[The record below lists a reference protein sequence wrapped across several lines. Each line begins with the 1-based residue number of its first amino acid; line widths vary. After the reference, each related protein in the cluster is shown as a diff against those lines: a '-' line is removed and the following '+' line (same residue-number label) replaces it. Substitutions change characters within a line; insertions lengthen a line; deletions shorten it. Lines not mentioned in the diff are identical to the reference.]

1 MDEKITLLLVEDD
14 PLACGKMAA
23 ALTSAANNFAIV
35 GVTNSST
42 RAMQCIREFSPDVV
56 VLGIRAGERSDG
68 LNFLNELKGADLP
81 LPYILVIAD
90 SRDENAYRLARQSGA
105 DFIMNSDA
113 EDFSAQSVAEFL
125 KVARAVICARRSADA
140 KEEHAS
146 AEEIEEKR
154 IQRRISSELD
164 KLGISS
170 KCIGYRY
177 LIEAIGIIM
186 DQPVQH
192 VCRMIGM
199 QHGKTENSVERAMQN
214 AINRAWTSTD
224 SEELAANYT
233 ARIKSSKGI
242 PTITE
247 FIYHYAHKLNNEF

>member
-125 KVARAVICARRSADA
+125 KVAQAVICARRSADA

-199 QHGKTENSVERAMQN
+199 QHGKTENSVERACRTPSTAHGQ
-214 AINRAWTSTD
+214 AQTAKSLPQTIPPRSSRRRA
-224 SEELAANYT
+224 Y
-233 ARIKSSKGI
+233 
-242 PTITE
+242 PP
-247 FIYHYAHKLNNEF
+247 